1 MKQQEEKMRIKKFAP
16 VLAFAM
22 LLGNVLS
29 AQPAQTAFEEPTKSI
44 SSHKEDV
51 TLLML
56 TPDKSKIVSAS
67 RDMEI
72 KFYRADNGNETK
84 TISGNGSAVLSV
96 AFSKD
101 GKFLFSGCGDG
112 SAALWNVE
120 SGQLVQRFRN
130 HSAPVVA
137 VAISPDPAAK
147 FLYSCGEDAN
157 IQVYDRTQN
166 NKFIKTIQVEG
177 SFATSMKFDA
187 KGKNIILGCNDGKVR
202 ILDPASGQFLNT
214 FEGHSREITG
224 LVLSPDGKYFV
235 TSSNDNTVKYWD
247 ATTGAVLK
255 TFEGHEW
262 KVYSVDISADGKYL
276 ASGSNDGS
284 LRLWDINSGKNI
296 KTIKLKNKRT
306 FYAVLFSPDMKSVIS
321 GMQVKTATTPAIMW
335 WNTGLVQ

>member
-1 MKQQEEKMRIKKFAP
+1 MRIKKVTSIFMFALMLCG
-16 VLAFAM
+16 VVFAQ
-22 LLGNVLS
+22 
-29 AQPAQTAFEEPTKSI
+29 ATQQTFEEPTKSI

-67 RDMEI
+67 RDKEI

-96 AFSKD
+96 ALSKD
-101 GKFLFSGCGDG
+101 GKLLFSGCGDG
-112 SAALWNVE
+112 SAALWNIE
-120 SGQLVQRFRN
+120 TGSLIQRFRN
-130 HSAPVVA
+130 HNAPVVA

-147 FLYSCGEDAN
+147 YLYSSGEDAN
-157 IQVYDRTQN
+157 IQVYDRLQN

-177 SFATSMKFDA
+177 AFANCMKFDA
-187 KGKNIILGCNDGKVR
+187 KGKNLILGCNDGKVR
-202 ILDPASGQFLNT
+202 ILDPATGKFLNT
-214 FEGHSREITG
+214 FDGHAREITG
-224 LVLSPDGKYFV
+224 LVLSPDGKYFA

-247 ATTGAVLK
+247 ATTGAVVK

-262 KVYSVDISADGKYL
+262 KVYGVDISADGKYL
-276 ASGSNDGS
+276 ASGSNDGT
-284 LRLWDINSGKNI
+284 LRIWDINAGNNI

-321 GMQVKTATTPAIMW
+321 GMQIKSATTPAIMW
-335 WNTGLVQ
+335 WNTGL